1 MFSSRSSCLRAFV
14 VCLRDR
20 VFVVSV
26 SIVQLCRSMTAY
38 QNTPE
43 KPASDPRDREPA
55 DEAPATPT
63 DEPPPVP
70 VQDPPVTEPK
80 APYTVT
86 KDDIKR

>member
-1 MFSSRSSCLRAFV
+1 
-14 VCLRDR
+14 
-20 VFVVSV
+20 
-26 SIVQLCRSMTAY
+26 MTAHK
-38 QNTPE
+38 NTPHN
-43 KPASDPRDREPA
+43 PAPDPRDREPS